1 LCEVTDINQQTVSD
15 SRSFVQHSS
24 EFYFGLKRFDAVVA
38 EGQPLPVE
46 LIAVKPAGEPL
57 DAPVRAT
64 IRLTRIKWQ
73 TNRLATAGDT
83 SEFESTPQLQ
93 VVWEKELATVPGAG
107 PDRKPAIARLEQ
119 LVADKPGR
127 ISARGDRQRFR
138 RPRYP
143 HVARVRRFR

>member
-1 LCEVTDINQQTVSD
+1 
-15 SRSFVQHSS
+15 VQHSS

-93 VVWEKELATVPGAG
+93 VVWEKELTTVPASA
-107 PDRKPAIARLEQ
+107 PIANLRSRGSSKCSPINRANIFL
-119 LVADKPGR
+119 KR
-127 ISARGDRQRFR
+127 SARTPAAAISDVDGLRRVGRGRDGLGLSEPVRDRRHR
-138 RPRYP
+138 G
-143 HVARVRRFR
+143 